1 MSCDSGCEIFWV
13 TARGGVCIR
22 DDLLAF
28 DRQARV
34 RVRPNWSLGRKTPLL
49 TAPLSTIPPVAPASK
64 FLGSPGCLIDLS
76 CYSAVPRSVAG
87 WFGAPDDV
95 WGSLF

>member
-1 MSCDSGCEIFWV
+1 MRSRDARTGLRHCLAFDENLHDDIVCVSITIKLNEVFKMSCDSGCEIFWV

-34 RVRPNWSLGRKTPLL
+34 RVRPN
-49 TAPLSTIPPVAPASK
+49 
-64 FLGSPGCLIDLS
+64 
-76 CYSAVPRSVAG
+76 
-87 WFGAPDDV
+87 
-95 WGSLF
+95 